1 MFHHNEIHTIW
12 HSLLWHI
19 SLVKKHGWLERHG
32 NPSCATHPLKMAK
45 FHSHVQFPEGIPP
58 KTNSHFS
65 EIFIHLKNPK
75 SSSFFGLRFALRF
88 SRFHTKRILSMSQEM
103 FRNVGLGHGILQF
116 AHIPRSL
123 KVFRNRYHQK
133 MTFSNS
139 LFHFWYVRFSFNS
152 LYLVTIWA
160 TYLLIT

>member
-1 MFHHNEIHTIW
+1 MFPRRYTPENEQPF
-12 HSLLWHI
+12 L
-19 SLVKKHGWLERHG
+19 R
-32 NPSCATHPLKMAK
+32 P
-45 FHSHVQFPEGIPP
+45 
-58 KTNSHFS
+58 

-75 SSSFFGLRFALRF
+75 SSSFLGFVSPLGFRCKNFVLRH
-88 SRFHTKRILSMSQEM
+88 FHTKRILSMSQEM
-103 FRNVGLGHGILQF
+103 FRNVGLGHGILQL

-123 KVFRNRYHQK
+123 KVSRNRYHQK

-139 LFHFWYVRFSFNS
+139 LFHFWYVRFSLNS